1 LTKIIVKTNKP
12 IIMKKIIILLTL
24 FSYQNFYSQNLED
37 IIKKDTLYIC
47 FDYGKNQE
55 VQKDQHVHSKMGQRV
70 SYYFRFNKDFI
81 VFIKQNY
88 IDFNAIDIDKKA
100 DVLKVPKSFLK
111 KNKAKIINYDFF
123 KKQKDLKMV
132 YFELE
137 IKNKTFYL
145 IDKKEFKNGMIILRE
160 VRFASSFSLNL

>member
-1 LTKIIVKTNKP
+1 
-12 IIMKKIIILLTL
+12 MKKSLIILTL
-24 FSYQNFYSQNLED
+24 FLYHNFYSQNLED
-37 IIKKDTLYIC
+37 ILKKDTLYVC
-47 FDYGKNQE
+47 FDYGQNQE
-55 VQKDQHVHSKMGQRV
+55 VQKGLHIHPKLGQRKR
-70 SYYFRFNKDFI
+70 YYFRFNKDFI

-100 DVLKVPKSFLK
+100 DVLKVPKNFLK

-123 KKQKDLKMV
+123 KKQKDLRTV
-132 YFELE
+132 YFKLE

-160 VRFASSFSLNL
+160 VRFHSSFSAEE